1 MYDGGCCQS
10 VMLLLWSFPK
20 WVLAVS
26 HMELNPYLAQYR
38 AASIDSTK
46 TVVAIVCSM
55 LIDQAITLWSELS
68 IATSV
73 LDLPPMST
81 LASARAAGVGR
92 YSAAAIVVSLVSSVK
107 VSRRLTLILMLVFF
121 MYGFCDLG
129 IAWESCA

>member
-20 WVLAVS
+20 WFLAVS

-38 AASIDSTK
+38 AASIDRTK

-55 LIDQAITLWSELS
+55 LTVQSIMLWSELS

-73 LDLPPMST
+73 LDFPLMST
-81 LASARAAGVGR
+81 VASASAAGVGR
-92 YSAAAIVVSLVSSVK
+92 YSVGAIVLSRVSSVGA
-107 VSRRLTLILMLVFF
+107 LH
-121 MYGFCDLG
+121 
-129 IAWESCA
+129 

>member
-55 LIDQAITLWSELS
+55 LIDQASTLWSELS

-81 LASARAAGVGR
+81 VASARAAGVGR
-92 YSAAAIVVSLVSSVK
+92 YSVMAIVVSLVSSVE
-107 VSRRLTLILMLVFF
+107 VLH
-121 MYGFCDLG
+121 
-129 IAWESCA
+129 

>member
-81 LASARAAGVGR
+81 LALARAAGVGR
-92 YSAAAIVVSLVSSVK
+92 YSAAAIVVSLVSSVE
-107 VSRRLTLILMLVFF
+107 VLRRLMPCLTIVFF
-121 MYGFCDLG
+121 KYGYRDLG
-129 IAWESCA
+129 VA